1 MGGPNKLY
9 GRYFVVVKASLESYQ
24 PFNAI
29 CIIVTILVF
38 SGCYSV
44 FTLCH
49 TDEICQVPLGG
60 TGV

>member
-1 MGGPNKLY
+1 MGGPNTLF
-9 GRYFVVVKASLESYQ
+9 GCYFVVEKASLESYR

-38 SGCYSV
+38 SGCYSI

-49 TDEICQVPLGG
+49 TDEICKVPLGG
-60 TGV
+60 TVV